1 MIGTE
6 NLGGTMMGDCN
17 HCSGSCEKC
26 SGCGGCG
33 GALELTEG
41 EVAVL
46 ERLSQIPFLPAAR
59 KPDEMTPFYLED
71 ELYSK
76 DQYSAILLHLEKKRL
91 ISIDYDQPLKSYT
104 QEWYLSLPVRGSF
117 GLTQRGQQVVELLQL
132 QGLG

>member
-1 MIGTE
+1 MAEI
-6 NLGGTMMGDCN
+6 LQY
-17 HCSGSCEKC
+17 KC
-26 SGCGGCG
+26 PGCG

-91 ISIDYDQPLKSYT
+91 ISIDYDKPLKSFRDVA
-104 QEWYLSLPVRGSF
+104 YLSYPIRGSF
-117 GLTQRGQQVVELLQL
+117 ALTERGQRVVELLEL
-132 QGLG
+132 QGIG

>member
-59 KPDEMTPFYLED
+59 KPDEMTPFYWKMN
-71 ELYSK
+71 SIPK
-76 DQYSAILLHLEKKRL
+76 ISTARSCSIWKKR
-91 ISIDYDQPLKSYT
+91 D
-104 QEWYLSLPVRGSF
+104 
-117 GLTQRGQQVVELLQL
+117 
-132 QGLG
+132 